1 MRKKLPVFLK
11 TISLL
16 LFCMNATAQDLLISG
31 TILADKTNEP
41 VISATITNKRT
52 KKVTQST
59 VNGTF
64 TIRASKG
71 DVLEVTSVGFT
82 TRSITVGDRD
92 EINISLNVNERKL
105 NEVIVTAMGVK
116 KEKRSLGFSAQDIKG
131 EEIAETQRENFF
143 NAIQGRIAGA
153 TVNVTSGSPGAS
165 SQIVLRGFNSISG
178 NNSPLII
185 VDGLPI
191 NNDVFDQHKL
201 SSNQDNRNNDFTN
214 RAADINPED
223 IESITVLKGP
233 EAAAIYGTEAGS
245 GAIVI
250 TTKRGKVQKLKI
262 SYDNN
267 FRFERIFRFH
277 EVQKVYDVGTNGAF
291 SPTVRGFFGPK
302 YLDNTVFYNNLENFF
317 ITGRSDKHTISMEG
331 GRGYTS
337 YRFTGTYSDQSGV
350 IPNTNYKR
358 INTRLT
364 VSSRITKKLDI
375 NATGSYANNFNKKA
389 FRGAGG
395 YMLNLLLWP
404 LDDDA
409 SRFLQEADGGRRILT
424 KLSTTPGAGD
434 NFGESNNPY
443 FDVYMNKNFDRVNRA
458 NFNLGLNYEASSWLN
473 LNWKLGADAYSQ
485 FGAYMLHPQS
495 SNIYTVGGRV
505 EEYNNRFQ
513 GYSSLFMATA
523 KKKFGGFT
531 TTLRFGSSVDDRTT
545 STWSVRGDSVVNV
558 GLVTYNNIN
567 VNEFTSLT
575 PNKRVNSRITGRD
588 TLTLQRSIGLFG
600 EFNINYKDFVYLN
613 VTGRNDWLAEFPP
626 QNRSYFFPSASLSFI
641 FSELL
646 GDNSFLPFGKLRAS
660 VAQTGKRIP
669 PYANQSVYTSSPSA
683 TNSYGVSYDFTNNN
697 PNLFPERQTTYEVGT
712 ELKLLN
718 NRISLDLTYY
728 NTFVDRQVVVG
739 MRASYGTGFI
749 LNTLNAASIRNQGV
763 ESVLGVHWVKSS
775 KFNWRTNFN
784 FNRMWNKVTDMPAT
798 LTEFYN
804 SDSWL
809 AGYRASLFLGRPT
822 TTIAGQDYL
831 KNSKGQILIDPG
843 TGYPL
848 TNPNYV
854 SVGDR
859 NPDVVLG
866 IQNRLNY
873 RNLSL
878 SFLFDVKI
886 GGDVLNGT
894 EQWMVQNGLS
904 VRTLNRQEVR
914 IIPGVLNDGLQETAT
929 PTKNTIPIRPY
940 FQNDYYTGRSY
951 AVDYVE
957 HDVNWVR
964 LKDITLSYSL
974 GSKMLRQ
981 LRAFSAVSIFATG
994 TDLFILTNYSG
1005 PDPGVN
1011 GNTPATGGVGSF
1023 AIDFGNTALPMGINF
1038 GLRASFKNN

>member
-1 MRKKLPVFLK
+1 MRKNIISVFLM
-11 TISLL
+11 IPL
-16 LFCMNATAQDLLISG
+16 LFLFLDALAQDRIISG
-31 TILADKTNEP
+31 TISAEKSNDP

-52 KKVTQST
+52 KKATQSSS
-59 VNGTF
+59 NGAYS
-64 TIRASKG
+64 IRAAKG
-71 DVLEVTSVGFT
+71 DVLEISSVGYG
-82 TRSITVGDRD
+82 TRTVTVGDRD
-92 EINISLNVNERKL
+92 QIDVSLTVNERKL

-143 NAIQGRIAGA
+143 NAIQGRVAGA
-153 TVNVTSGSPGAS
+153 TVNTTSGSPGAS

-185 VDGLPI
+185 VDGLPM

-201 SSNQDNRNNDFTN
+201 SSNQDNRSNDYTN
-214 RAADINPED
+214 RAADLNPED

-233 EAAAIYGTEAGS
+233 EAAALYGTEAGS

-250 TTKRGKVQKLKI
+250 TTKRGKVQKLKV

-267 FRFERIFRFH
+267 FRFEKIMRFH
-277 EVQKVYDVGTNGAF
+277 EVQKTYDVGTNGAY

-302 YLDNTVFYNNLENFF
+302 YLDNTVFYDNLENFF
-317 ITGRSDKHTISMEG
+317 QVGNSHKHTISLEG
-331 GRGYTS
+331 GKGFTT
-337 YRFTGTYSDQSGV
+337 YRFSGTYSDQHGV
-350 IPNTNYKR
+350 IPNTQYKR

-364 VSSRITKKLDI
+364 VNSRINKKLDI
-375 NATGSYANNFNKKA
+375 NATGSYAHNFNKKA

-409 SRFLQEADGGRRILT
+409 SNYLVDSNGGRRILT
-424 KLSTTPGAGD
+424 KLSTAPGAGD

-443 FDVYMNKNFDRVNRA
+443 FDVNMNKNFDRLNRV
-458 NFNLGLNYEASSWLN
+458 NFNIGFNYEATPWLN
-473 LNWKLGADAYSQ
+473 LNWKGGVDAYSQ
-485 FGAYMLHPQS
+485 FGAYVFHPQS
-495 SNIYTVGGRV
+495 SNFYTVGGRV

-523 KKKFGGFT
+523 KKKIGAFT
-531 TTLRFGSSVDDRTT
+531 TTIRAGSSVDDRLTT
-545 STWSVRGDSVVNV
+545 TWSTRGDSVRNVN
-558 GLVTYNNIN
+558 GITYKNIN
-567 VNEFTSLT
+567 VNEFTSTT
-575 PNKRVNSRITGRD
+575 PNRRVNSRITGRD
-588 TLTLQRSIGLFG
+588 TLTLQRSIGIFG
-600 EFNINYKDFVYLN
+600 EVNVNYRDIVYLN
-613 VTGRNDWLAEFPP
+613 LTGRNDWLAEFPP
-626 QNRSYFFPSASLSFI
+626 QNRSYFFPSASVSFM

-646 GDNSFLPFGKLRAS
+646 GDNRILPFGKLRAS

-669 PYANQSVYTSSPSA
+669 PYANQSVYTSSPTA
-683 TNSYGVSYDFTNNN
+683 TNSYGVAYDFTNNN

-712 ELKLLN
+712 ELKFLN
-718 NRISLDLTYY
+718 NRIGLDLTYY

-763 ESVLGVHWVKSS
+763 EAMLNIHWVKT
-775 KFNWRTNFN
+775 KNFNWRMTINGS
-784 FNRMWNKVTDMPAT
+784 RMWNKVTDMPST

-809 AGYRASLFLGRPT
+809 AGYRASLFLGKPT
-822 TTIAGQDYL
+822 TTISGQNYL
-831 KNSKGQILIDPG
+831 KNTAGQILIDPG

-848 TNPNYV
+848 TDPNYT
-854 SVGDR
+854 SIGDR
-859 NPDVVLG
+859 NPLFAVGV
-866 IQNRLNY
+866 QNRFSY
-873 RNLSL
+873 KNLSL

-894 EQWMVQNGLS
+894 EQWMAQNGLS
-904 VRTLNRQEVR
+904 VRTLNREEVR
-914 IIPGVLNDGLQETAT
+914 IIPGVLNDGLQNTAT
-929 PTKNTIPIRPY
+929 PTANTIPIRPY
-940 FQNDYYTGRSY
+940 FQNDYYLGRTY
-951 AVDYVE
+951 AVDFVE

-964 LKDITLSYSL
+964 LKDITLAYSL
-974 GSKMLRQ
+974 GARSLKK

-994 TDLFILTNYSG
+994 TDLFIITNYSG

-1023 AIDFGNTALPMGINF
+1023 AIDYGNTALPIGVNF
-1038 GLRASFKNN
+1038 GLRVTFKNN